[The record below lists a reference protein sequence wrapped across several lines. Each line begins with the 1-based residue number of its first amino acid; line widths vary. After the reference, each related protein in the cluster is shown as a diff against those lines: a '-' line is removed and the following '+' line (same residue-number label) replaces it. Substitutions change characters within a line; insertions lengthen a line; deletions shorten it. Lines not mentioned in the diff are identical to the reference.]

1 MHTPTTRKE
10 IEDEILWNYHLITFG
25 GKSAFYTKEWYN
37 AGVRSLSDILNEE
50 GKLMTF
56 PEFTRK
62 YMIKT
67 NFLRYIG
74 SCSGIAVYWRETL
87 KCDVGDSSVG
97 EANSSFPLGNLEKW
111 TCQYARSLCVSKIF
125 QKPRQRRA
133 S

>member
-1 MHTPTTRKE
+1 MPDLPLLPQFFKDVLSAWQELVMHTPTTRKE

-25 GKSAFYTKEWYN
+25 GKSAFYTEEWYN

-67 NFLRYIG
+67 NFLRYVG
-74 SCSGIAVYWRETL
+74 SCSAIAVYWRETL
-87 KCDVGDSSVG
+87 KCDVGDSSVC
-97 EANSSFPLGNLEKW
+97 EANSSFP
-111 TCQYARSLCVSKIF
+111 
-125 QKPRQRRA
+125 
-133 S
+133 